1 MTTTAVSPTIHFRD
15 QSLVSIWKKVQGAHR
30 LSFEDGL
37 ACLQTHD
44 LVSLGQMADY
54 AKRKLWGD
62 KVYFVFNR
70 QINPTNIC
78 VLSCTFCDFAKK
90 KGDVG
95 AYEMGMDEIL
105 SKLDPEMHEVHIVG
119 GHHPDWPFER
129 YEGII
134 RGIHE
139 AFPSI
144 HIKAWTAAEIDYFC
158 KRFRMTEEDVLT
170 RMKDAGLV
178 SMPGGGAEVFS
189 DRVRKELFPGKNSA
203 QRWLE
208 IHRLAHSMGIPS
220 NATLLYGHIE
230 TLEERVRH
238 MVLLRELQDEAPGF
252 LAFIPL
258 EYQVG
263 DTHLVSRQ
271 ASAVED
277 LRTIATSRLMLDNFP
292 HIKAYWVMIGEETA
306 SIALNFGASDLDG
319 TIGEERIAHA
329 AKAASPVG
337 LARTRMLRLIGDAG
351 KIPVERD
358 ALYNEVHV
366 YDS

>member
-1 MTTTAVSPTIHFRD
+1 MATATAPSNIRFRD
-15 QSLVSIWKKVQGAHR
+15 QKLAPIWEKVQAGER
-30 LSFEDGL
+30 ISFGDGVT
-37 ACLQTHD
+37 CLQTQD
-44 LVSLGQMADY
+44 VLALGQMADY
-54 AKRKLWGD
+54 VKTKMWGD
-62 KVYFVFNR
+62 KVFFVFNR
-70 QINPTNIC
+70 HINPTNIC
-78 VLSCTFCDFAKK
+78 VLSCTFCDFAKN
-90 KGDVG
+90 KGDAG
-95 AYEMGMDEIL
+95 AYEMEMDEIL
-105 SKLDPEMHEVHIVG
+105 SKLSPDMHEVHIVG

-134 RGIHE
+134 RGIHQ
-139 AFPSI
+139 AFPDMK
-144 HIKAWTAAEIDYFC
+144 IKAWTAAEIDYFC
-158 KRFRMTEEDVLT
+158 KRFRMSAEEVLG
-170 RMKDAGLV
+170 RMKDAGLE

-189 DRVRKELFPGKNSA
+189 NRVRKELFPGKNDA

-208 IHRLAHSMGIPS
+208 IHQLAHNMGIRS

-230 TLEERVRH
+230 TFEERVQH
-238 MVLLRELQDEAPGF
+238 MMLLRELQDDSPGF

-271 ASAVED
+271 ASSMED

-292 HIKAYWVMIGEETA
+292 HIKAYWVMIGEETS
-306 SIALNFGASDLDG
+306 SIALSFGASDLDG

-337 LARTRMLRLIGDAG
+337 LARERMLRLIRDAG
-351 KIPVERD
+351 KVPVERD

-366 YDS
+366 YDD

>member
-1 MTTTAVSPTIHFRD
+1 MATAAVSPDIRFSD
-15 QSLVSIWKKVQGAHR
+15 QSLAPIWEKVREGER
-30 LSFEDGL
+30 ISFEDGMT
-37 ACLQTHD
+37 CLQTRD
-44 LVSLGQMADY
+44 VISLGRMADF
-54 AKRKLWGD
+54 AKQRLWGD
-62 KVYFVFNR
+62 KVFFVFNR

-90 KGDVG
+90 KGDAD
-95 AYEMGMDEIL
+95 AYEMGMEEIL
-105 SKLDPEMHEVHIVG
+105 SKLHEDMHEVHIVG

-129 YEGII
+129 YEGIVK
-134 RGIHE
+134 GIHD

-144 HIKAWTAAEIDYFC
+144 RIKAWTASEIDYFC
-158 KRFRMTEEDVLT
+158 KRFKMSEEEVLT
-170 RMKDAGLV
+170 RMKEAGLE

-189 DRVRKELFPGKNSA
+189 NRVRKELFPGKNTA
-203 QRWLE
+203 ERWLE
-208 IHRLAHSMGIPS
+208 IHRLAHNMGIPS

-230 TLEERVRH
+230 TYEERITH
-238 MVLLRELQDEAPGF
+238 MMMLRELQDESPGF

-263 DTHLVSRQ
+263 TTNLVPRQ
-271 ASAVED
+271 ASSVED

-329 AKAASPVG
+329 AKADSPIG
-337 LARTRMLRLIGDAG
+337 LARERMLRLIRDAG
-351 KIPVERD
+351 KTPVERD
-358 ALYNEVHV
+358 ALYNEINV

>member
-15 QSLVSIWKKVQGAHR
+15 QSLASIWEKVQGDQR

-44 LVSLGQMADY
+44 LLSLGQMADY

-90 KGDVG
+90 KGDAG
-95 AYEMGMDEIL
+95 AYEMEMDEIL

-139 AFPSI
+139 AFPGI

-158 KRFRMTEEDVLT
+158 KRFRMTEEEVLT

-208 IHRLAHSMGIPS
+208 IHRLAHSMGILS

-230 TLEERVRH
+230 TLEERVQH

-366 YDS
+366 YNS

>member
-1 MTTTAVSPTIHFRD
+1 MTTTVVSPTIKFQD
-15 QSLVSIWKKVQGAHR
+15 QSLAPIWEKVQAGQR

-37 ACLQTHD
+37 TCFQTRD
-44 LVSLGQMADY
+44 LMSLGQMADY
-54 AKRKLWGD
+54 VKRKLWGN

-90 KGDVG
+90 NGEAD
-95 AYEMGMDEIL
+95 AYEMEMDEIL
-105 SKLDPEMHEVHIVG
+105 AKLDPEMQEVHIVG

-144 HIKAWTAAEIDYFC
+144 RIKAWTAAEIDYFC
-158 KRFRMTEEDVLT
+158 KRFKMSEEEVLG
-170 RMKDAGLV
+170 RMKDAGVV

-189 DRVRKELFPGKNSA
+189 NRVRKELFPGKNTA
-203 QRWLE
+203 ERWLE
-208 IHRLAHSMGIPS
+208 IHRLAHNMGIRS

-230 TLEERVRH
+230 TLEERVQH

-263 DTHLVSRQ
+263 TTNLVPRQ

-292 HIKAYWVMIGEETA
+292 HIKAYWVMVGEETA

-337 LARTRMLRLIGDAG
+337 LARARMLRLIGDAG
-351 KIPVERD
+351 KTPVERD